1 MTLEKRLR
9 QYIIPNMFATIGMSC
24 YILIDTLFISI
35 AEGTNGIT
43 ALNLALPIYSLIFA
57 IGSMIGMGFATRYTI
72 IKENNKDVSKMMFSH
87 AIMWELLLSIIFV
100 LLGLFCSSMILK
112 IMGGDEI
119 ILKTGTTY
127 LKIVLICAPFFMLNN
142 TIVPFVR
149 NDYAP
154 KHAMIATLLSSFY
167 NIVFD
172 YIFIFPMHMGMAGAA
187 LATGTAP
194 IMSMLV
200 CMIHYLSKKNTIKFH
215 FVFPSIKYLIQ
226 ACQLGTSYFINEIA
240 SGITTTAFNYIL
252 LGLDGNIAVAAYGVI
267 ANYALVGNSLFNGI
281 SQGQQP
287 LLSELYGQGNIEGT
301 RRVLKHALFIGLG
314 IAGCLIVIVVL
325 FSSQLVSLFNSD
337 GSKML
342 EIYANKGMIIYF
354 IGYIFASMNMIRAS
368 YFSATNKPKKSFMI
382 AISRGILSIIVFALI
397 LSKLFGMTGVWL
409 SFPVAELFT
418 LLITMKE

>member
-1 MTLEKRLR
+1 MTLEKQLNK
-9 QYIIPNMFATIGMSC
+9 YVIPNILATIGMSC
-24 YILIDTLFISI
+24 YILIDTFFISI

-72 IKENNKDVSKMMFSH
+72 IKENNRDVSKMMFSH
-87 AIMWELLLSIIFV
+87 AIIWELLLSIIFV
-100 LLGLFCSSMILK
+100 LLGIFYANKILK
-112 IMGGDEI
+112 IMGADTI
-119 ILKTGTTY
+119 ILQTGTVY
-127 LKIVLICAPFFMLNN
+127 LKIVLMCAPFFMLNN

-154 KHAMIATLLSSFY
+154 KHAMIATLSSSFY
-167 NIVFD
+167 NIIFD

-200 CMIHYLSKKNTIKFH
+200 CMIRFLSKNNTIHFH
-215 FVFPSIKYLIQ
+215 FVLPSFKYLIQ

-240 SGITTTAFNYIL
+240 SGITTTVFNYIL

-287 LLSELYGQGNIEGT
+287 LLSELYGQGSIEGT
-301 RRVLKHALFIGLG
+301 RRVLKHALFIGLC

-325 FSSQLVSLFNSD
+325 FSSQLVSLFNSE
-337 GSKML
+337 GSKIL
-342 EIYANKGMIIYF
+342 VAYANKGIIIYS

-382 AISRGILSIIVFALI
+382 AMSRGIVSIIVFAFI
-397 LSKLFGMTGVWL
+397 LSKLFGITGVWL
-409 SFPVAELFT
+409 AFPIAELFT
-418 LLITMKE
+418 LLITLKE